1 MSLAISEHLPL
12 IAGGPY
18 GIQKLRGLILEL
30 AVRGKLVPQD
40 PKDESASELLNH
52 IRQER
57 SRLDGAK
64 SPKKIERAPH
74 ASPSPLFELPSSWTW
89 VPFGEIALHNSG
101 KTLDKGRNAG
111 QPREY
116 ITTSNLYWGH
126 FEIGELK
133 QMLIGEDELER
144 CTARKNDLLICEGGE
159 AGRAAVWPYDHE
171 VCFQNHVHRARFLG
185 DINPHFG
192 FYFFEW
198 LNASGEIQHYRK
210 GVGISNMSG
219 KALAS
224 IPFTLPP
231 LTEQHRIVAKVDE
244 LMALCDRL
252 ESEQNDSATA
262 HAQLVET
269 LLGTLSQS
277 TDAAEFD
284 ANWKRIS
291 EHFDTLFTTEPSI
304 DALQKTILQLAIM
317 GKLVSQNPSDEPASK
332 LLMQIEQNR
341 TKLELDGILKKQKP
355 LPEPTDREVPFA
367 IPCRW
372 SWIRLADIA
381 KFENGDRSKNYPS
394 RDKFVPSGIPFIN
407 AGHLVNNRVDFS
419 EMNFITEDC
428 FDKLRAGKTK
438 KGDVLFCLRGSLGK
452 FGVLTDAAPSAIASS
467 LVIIRLLEPK
477 LLQYLEIYFS
487 SPMIWGQISKFDN
500 GTAQPNLGAG
510 DLTKFVMPLPPIEE
524 LNRIVE
530 KVDKLTA
537 LCDSLKN
544 QLAESRKQEGRLADT
559 LIQASLKAA

>member
-1 MSLAISEHLPL
+1 MSLALSEHLPL
-12 IAGGPY
+12 INSAPD

-30 AVRGKLVPQD
+30 AVRGKLVAQD
-40 PKDESASELLNH
+40 PKDEPASELLKR
-52 IRQER
+52 IRRER
-57 SRLDGAK
+57 SQLDGAK
-64 SPKKIERAPH
+64 SRKKIEPPLH
-74 ASPSPLFELPSSWTW
+74 TKESPLFELPRSWVW

-111 QPREY
+111 EARDY
-116 ITTSNLYWGH
+116 ITTSNLYWGR
-126 FEIGELK
+126 FELSELK
-133 QMLIGEDELER
+133 RMLISDDELER
-144 CTARKNDLLICEGGE
+144 CTARKDDLLICEGGE
-159 AGRAAVWPYDHE
+159 AGRAAVWSFDRE
-171 VCFQNHVHRARFLG
+171 VCFQNHVHRARFMG
-185 DINPHFG
+185 NIDPYFG
-192 FYFFEW
+192 FRFFEW
-198 LNASGEIQHYRK
+198 LNASGEIEHYRK
-210 GVGISNMSG
+210 GVGISNISG
-219 KALAS
+219 KALSS

-231 LTEQHRIVAKVDE
+231 IAEQHRIVAKVDQ

-252 ESEQNDSATA
+252 ESEQNDSAAA
-262 HAQLVET
+262 HTQLVET
-269 LLGTLSQS
+269 LLGTLTQS
-277 TDAAEFD
+277 AEAAEFE

-304 DALQKTILQLAIM
+304 EALQKTILQLAIM

-341 TKLELDGILKKQKP
+341 TKLEPDGILKKQKR
-355 LPEPTDREVPFA
+355 LPEPTDKEVPFA

-428 FDKLRAGKTK
+428 FDKLKAGKTK

-452 FGVLTDAAPSAIASS
+452 FGVLTDAAPTAIASS

-524 LNRIVE
+524 LNRIVK
-530 KVDKLTA
+530 KVDEISA

-544 QLAESRKQEGRLADT
+544 QLAESRKQEGCLADT